1 MPTSISEAW
10 PRIAGEPDM
19 DVLPRRLT
27 KKTAAAVVTHYKFEV
42 TPRALQ
48 DWPDLDWVVVNA
60 KSTCAT
66 DQLLA
71 AADRRLA
78 EGRRRSAVIVA
89 QPASTRPTSDR
100 TPLPAARPRP
110 GEPAPRAA
118 APCAATEVR
127 PR

>member
-1 MPTSISEAW
+1 MPDLFPEAW
-10 PRIAGEPDM
+10 PRIAGDPDP

-48 DWPDLDWVVVNA
+48 DWPDLDWVIVNA

-78 EGRRRSAVIVA
+78 EGRRRSAA
-89 QPASTRPTSDR
+89 M
-100 TPLPAARPRP
+100 RP

-118 APCAATEVR
+118 AKRSLPSAA
-127 PR
+127 

>member
-1 MPTSISEAW
+1 MPALFPEAW
-10 PRIAGEPDM
+10 PRIAGEPDP

-48 DWPDLDWVVVNA
+48 DWPDLDWVIVNA

-78 EGRRRSAVIVA
+78 EGRRRSAVIGA
-89 QPASTRPTSDR
+89 QPALPRPTS
-100 TPLPAARPRP
+100 
-110 GEPAPRAA
+110 RAA
-118 APCAATEVR
+118 AKRRSTTLSPAA
-127 PR
+127 

>member
-1 MPTSISEAW
+1 MPALIPEAW
-10 PRIAGEPDM
+10 PRIAGEPDP

-78 EGRRRSAVIVA
+78 EGRRRSAVMSV
-89 QPASTRPTSDR
+89 
-100 TPLPAARPRP
+100 ARPRP
-110 GEPAPRAA
+110 DEVASRAA
-118 APCAATEVR
+118 TGVTPHR
-127 PR
+127 